1 MCINQR
7 ARNYVYK
14 RKKKKKPN
22 LDFQASPLALV
33 YANNLDHGLGK
44 IEGVH
49 LHVSR
54 ARILFLGKWV
64 LSKESIQNPKP

>member
-1 MCINQR
+1 
-7 ARNYVYK
+7 
-14 RKKKKKPN
+14 
-22 LDFQASPLALV
+22 LDFQASPFALV
-33 YANNLDHGLGK
+33 YANNLHHGLGK

-54 ARILFLGKWV
+54 ARILFLGKWA